1 MKKIAIY
8 NTLTRSR
15 EEIVPESDQLVRIY
29 SCGLTVYDFA
39 HIGNLR
45 KYVFDDLLRR
55 TLLYFGYK
63 VKQVMNITDVGHLT
77 SDADEG
83 EDKVEAGAKREKKS
97 ASELAEYYEKEFV
110 KDLKSLNVLMPDLM
124 PRATDHI
131 KEQIELVK
139 TLEKKDFTYKTSD
152 GVYFDTSRLPDY
164 GKLAKLKTEGQ
175 EEGKR
180 VEKNPEK
187 KNPTD
192 FALWKFS
199 PSGAK
204 RQMEWES
211 PWGVGFPGWHLE
223 CSAMSTKYLG
233 QPFEIH
239 TGGVDHISVHHTNE
253 IAQSEAAA
261 GKPLAKYWL
270 HSDFLLQGGKKMA
283 KSEGHFIRLQDIEKR
298 GFEPLDFR
306 MLCLGAHYRSKLDF
320 SWEALRAARMRLVD
334 LRREFT
340 LFLDKDKEGGEEF
353 YRGKL
358 EKFENALTDDLNTP
372 KALAVLSEAIASR
385 EEFGGKAKED
395 FAKKVD
401 KILGLNLLQRETP
414 PKDIIELVKKRKAA
428 RLERN
433 FKESDRLRIEINKKG
448 WEIDDLPSGGYALGK
463 GLTKR

>member
-8 NTLTRSR
+8 NTLTRKR
-15 EEIVPESDQLVRIY
+15 EQIVPESNRLVRIY
-29 SCGLTVYDFA
+29 SCGLTVYDWA

-45 KYVFDDLLRR
+45 KYIFDDLLKR
-55 TLLYFGYK
+55 TLLYFGFK

-97 ASELAEYYEKEFV
+97 AHELARFYEKEFI
-110 KDLKSLNVLMPDLM
+110 KDLKSLNVSMPDLM
-124 PRATDHI
+124 PRATEHI

-139 TLEKKDFTYKTSD
+139 ILEDKGFTYKTSD
-152 GVYFDTSRLPDY
+152 GIYFDSSRLPDY
-164 GKLAKLKTEGQ
+164 GKLAKLKVEGQ

-199 PSGAK
+199 SKDSK

-270 HSDFLLQGGKKMA
+270 HSDFLLQEGKKMA
-283 KSEGHFIRLQDIEKR
+283 KSEGHYIRLQDIGKK

-320 SWEALRAARMRLVD
+320 SWEALKAARERRLT
-334 LRREFT
+334 LNREFT
-340 LFLDKDKEGGEEF
+340 AIDDELKRENGDF
-353 YRGKL
+353 YQKNL
-358 EKFENALTDDLNTP
+358 KAFEDALADDLNTP
-372 KALAVLSEAIASR
+372 KALGIIADTIALSRKEG
-385 EEFGGKAKED
+385 FGGKEKTD
-395 FAKKVD
+395 FGKKID
-401 KILGLNLLQRETP
+401 KVLGLDLLKAQVIP
-414 PKDIIELVKKRKAA
+414 DAIIKLAEKRKQV
-428 RLERN
+428 RLKGDFE
-433 FKESDRLRIEINKKG
+433 ESDRLRKDIQKRG
-448 WEIDDLPSGGYALGK
+448 WEIEDLKEGSYL
-463 GLTKR
+463 LTKR